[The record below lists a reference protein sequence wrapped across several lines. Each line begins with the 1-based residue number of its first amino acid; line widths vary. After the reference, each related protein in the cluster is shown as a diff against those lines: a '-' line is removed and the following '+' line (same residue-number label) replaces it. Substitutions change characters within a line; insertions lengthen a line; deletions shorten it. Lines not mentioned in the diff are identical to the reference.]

1 MGFWNDPGVPEAK
14 RVYRWMVNIGAVHQ
28 WIAKKVTKPSFTT
41 TETKH
46 SYLNHTYYYPGRVE
60 WQTIDITLVDGA
72 NPDVASTVMA
82 IMEGSGYIIP
92 KSPTHIPRTIGKAAA
107 GGALGSV
114 RIAQIDSKGVQI
126 ETWSLHGAFL
136 KDVKF
141 AELSYESDDIS
152 EITLTIRYDWAK
164 LHTKYPS
171 FKVSQ
176 AAIGGDAAATSQNF
190 PSAPGKFGA
199 S

>member
-1 MGFWNDPGVPEAK
+1 MGFWSDPAKPEAK
-14 RVYRWMVNIGAVHQ
+14 RVYRWMVNIGGIYQ

-60 WQTIDITLVDGA
+60 WQTIDITLVDGT

-92 KSPTHIPRTIGKAAA
+92 KAATHVPRTIGKAAA
-107 GGALGSV
+107 GSALGGVSIKQLDSDGSSV
-114 RIAQIDSKGVQI
+114 EEWTLV
-126 ETWSLHGAFL
+126 GAFL

-141 AELSYESDDIS
+141 SELSYEADDMS
-152 EITLTIRYDWAK
+152 EITLTVRYDWAK
-164 LHTKYPS
+164 LVTANPS
-171 FKVSQ
+171 FLVSQ
-176 AAIGGDAAATSQNF
+176 VGVGGGTATPTIF
-190 PSAPGKFGA
+190 PSDAFG
-199 S
+199 ST